1 MGFKFR
7 CVTQREKPICK
18 SLFNSTISL
27 QCFKTRF
34 LCCRDSPGKNTG
46 VGHHALLQGIFPTQ
60 ENNHWLL
67 CLLHCRWIF
76 FFFNHWATQ
85 KPPSKKKKKKRW
97 YQITKT
103 DDIKF
108 IIEASPTTANLH
120 GKSIYIFIL
129 LTIVGITSFK
139 HHNSIMKLVR
149 LYPHKEVSHFSFP
162 PKCCKLTLLHHLCLL
177 EEFSFSPN
185 VCFWLWWCPVP
196 ATNHWSTL
204 KGCLKPSTSRNF
216 LGGPV
221 VISPPFNAGGVGL
234 ILGRGAK
241 IPHASW
247 LKRPKT

>member
-34 LCCRDSPGKNTG
+34 LCCWDFPGKNIG
-46 VGHHALLQGIFPTQ
+46 VGHHALLRGSSQPRKTTTDSCVSCIAGG
-60 ENNHWLL
+60 
-67 CLLHCRWIF
+67 F
-76 FFFNHWATQ
+76 FFFFFFLPLSHSEA
-85 KPPSKKKKKKRW
+85 PPKKRR

-103 DDIKF
+103 YDIKF

-185 VCFWLWWCPVP
+185 VCF
-196 ATNHWSTL
+196 
-204 KGCLKPSTSRNF
+204 
-216 LGGPV
+216 
-221 VISPPFNAGGVGL
+221 
-234 ILGRGAK
+234 
-241 IPHASW
+241 
-247 LKRPKT
+247 